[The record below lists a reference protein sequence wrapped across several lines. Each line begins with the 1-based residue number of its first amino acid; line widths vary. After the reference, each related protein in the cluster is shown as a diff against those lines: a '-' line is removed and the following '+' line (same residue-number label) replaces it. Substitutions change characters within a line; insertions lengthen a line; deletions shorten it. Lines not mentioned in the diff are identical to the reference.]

1 MMNGTKQV
9 AQRIVNAEN
18 RFLDTVMEIGHI
30 THTEALRVLAAY
42 RKAKV
47 VKMDPVMGDFHVKH
61 GAFMEADVIQRA
73 AKEQIQ

>member
-9 AQRIVNAEN
+9 AQRMVNAEN
-18 RFLDTVMEIGHI
+18 RFLDTVMEIGKI
-30 THTEALRVLAAY
+30 THNEALRVLAAY

-47 VKMDPVMGDFHVKH
+47 VKMDPVMGDFHIKH
-61 GAFMEADVIQRA
+61 GAFMEAGVIQRA